1 MAAISPVLARA
12 EECIECHEVTLADLH
27 AHLSSAFASWQLPES
42 FITVSEIPRTS
53 VGKCDKKT
61 IRTTWAGHYGGTDD

>member
-1 MAAISPVLARA
+1 MLIVPTPG
-12 EECIECHEVTLADLH
+12 HEVTLADLH